1 MNKSR
6 IITRTVLLISF
17 VSFFNDIASEMLYP
31 VMPIYLRSIGFS
43 ILLIGILEGIA
54 EATAGLSKGYFG
66 NLSDLKRKRLPFIQI
81 GYTLSALSKPLM
93 ALFIYPLWIFFART
107 LDRLGKGVRT
117 GSRDAILSDETTR
130 EHKGKVFGFHRGMD
144 TLGAAIGPALAL
156 VYLYFFPEQYRWL
169 FFLAFIPGMA
179 AILLT
184 FFIREKK
191 KSEPA
196 STLKRIHFLSYLSYW
211 KQANS
216 GYRLLVAGLLLFTLF
231 NSSDV
236 FLLLAVKEQGLSD
249 IQMIG
254 VYIFY
259 NLIFAVFSY
268 PIGWLADRI
277 GLKTMLIIGLII
289 FVAVYFGFGWASSMI
304 VFGILFFGY
313 GLYAACTDGI
323 SKALLTNQADRKD
336 TATAIGLYTSLASL
350 LTLLSSSL
358 AGFLWFTLG
367 ARWMFVISG
376 TGVGITVLYFLLIMK
391 RKGSPDTSSK
401 GELHEMQDDL
411 I

>member
-1 MNKSR
+1 MTKHR

-31 VMPIYLRSIGFS
+31 VLPVYLRSIGFS
-43 ILLIGILEGIA
+43 VLLIGILEGIA

-66 NLSDLKRKRLPFIQI
+66 NLSDLKQKRLPFIRV
-81 GYTLSALSKPLM
+81 GYALSALSKPLM
-93 ALFIYPLWIFFART
+93 AVFIYPLWIFFART
-107 LDRLGKGVRT
+107 LDRLGKGIRT

-144 TLGAAIGPALAL
+144 TLGAAIGPGLAL
-156 VYLYFFPEQYRWL
+156 GYLFFFPERYRWL
-169 FFLAFIPGMA
+169 FFLAFIPGLM

-184 FFIREKK
+184 LFIREKK
-191 KSEPA
+191 KPEPERP
-196 STLKRIHFLSYLSYW
+196 SNGIHFLSYFSYW
-211 KQANS
+211 RKAIP

-249 IQMIG
+249 IRMIG

-259 NLIFAVFSY
+259 NLVFALMSY

-277 GLKTMLIIGLII
+277 GLKTMLIIGLAL
-289 FVAVYFGFGWASSMI
+289 FSAVYFGFGWAGSI
-304 VFGILFFGY
+304 LVFGILFFGY

-323 SKALLTNQADRKD
+323 SRALITNLANRGD
-336 TATAIGLYTSLASL
+336 TATAIGFYTSFSSL
-350 LTLLSSSL
+350 MTLLASSL
-358 AGFLWFTLG
+358 AGLIWFTLG
-367 ARWMFVISG
+367 ARWMFIISA
-376 TGVGITVLYFLLIMK
+376 TGVAITVLYFLVAVTR
-391 RKGSPDTSSK
+391 RKPVK
-401 GELHEMQDDL
+401 K
-411 I
+411 

>member
-1 MNKSR
+1 MSKTR

-31 VMPIYLRSIGFS
+31 VMPVYLRSIGFS

-66 NLSDLKRKRLPFIQI
+66 NLSDLRRKRLPFIQI
-81 GYTLSALSKPLM
+81 GYVLSALSKPLM

-117 GSRDAILSDETTR
+117 GSRDAILSDETTP
-130 EHKGKVFGFHRGMD
+130 ENKGKVFGFHRGMD

-156 VYLYFFPEQYRWL
+156 IYLYFFPEQYRWL
-169 FFLAFIPGMA
+169 FFLAFIPGLA

-191 KSEPA
+191 KIAPVKTPA
-196 STLKRIHFLSYLSYW
+196 KIHFLSYFSYW
-211 KQANS
+211 KRAGS
-216 GYRLLVAGLLLFTLF
+216 GYRLLAAGMLLFTLF

-249 IQMIG
+249 VQMIG
-254 VYIFY
+254 VYIFF
-259 NLIFAVFSY
+259 NLIFAAFSY
-268 PIGWLADRI
+268 PVGWLADRI
-277 GLKTMLIIGLII
+277 GLKTMLIAGLMI
-289 FVAVYFGFGWASSMI
+289 FSAVYFGFGWAGSMW

-323 SKALLTNQADRKD
+323 SKALITNLADRKD
-336 TATAIGLYTSLASL
+336 TATAIGLFTSLSSL
-350 LTLLSSSL
+350 LTLLASSM

-367 ARWMFVISG
+367 SQWMFIISG
-376 TGVGITVLYFLLIMK
+376 IGVGITVLYFLLTMK
-391 RKGSPDTSSK
+391 RIGSPGSSSQ
-401 GELHEMQDDL
+401 GESIETQE
-411 I
+411 IT